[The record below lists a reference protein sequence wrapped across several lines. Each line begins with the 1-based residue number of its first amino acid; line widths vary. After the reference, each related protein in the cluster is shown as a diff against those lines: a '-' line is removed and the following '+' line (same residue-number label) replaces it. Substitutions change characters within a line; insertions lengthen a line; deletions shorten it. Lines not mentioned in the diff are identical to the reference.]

1 MKLIIGSQP
10 RYFSTLTVVITPS
23 LAYEEANQRSEK
35 LVGVVKQA
43 IQEALARTEFKN
55 SEVEVTAVT
64 GK

>member
-1 MKLIIGSQP
+1 MKLKIGSQP
-10 RYFSTLTVVITPS
+10 RYFSMLTVVITPS